1 MDVKAPSCLR
11 HFIEDTPTQ
20 KSLWRHVETSMPQL
34 QHIFTRC
41 CGLGEGELQ
50 PRLMLDHYVPP
61 HLSLGNAGLWPSRD
75 HKERWWEWDVYQA
88 LQLHAW
94 SYGSWIQ
101 TDNSSVVTEEETSR
115 RAQKLPLLN
124 VAWWGVVVEDL
135 TTCPSAHRLSGWQ
148 PGMNAWLHCPCPCS
162 LREVWNKQ
170 LWSDSS
176 FQKCLW
182 ERRWKKPSEKQR
194 CQAKCPSFPW
204 PELSKPR
211 YSL

>member
-1 MDVKAPSCLR
+1 MSQT
-11 HFIEDTPTQ
+11 FY
-20 KSLWRHVETSMPQL
+20 WRHSNSEVTLATCWNIHASASAHFHQVLWTWRRGIAAQTYARPLCPTSSLTWKCRSLAIQWSQREVMGM
-34 QHIFTRC
+34 RC
-41 CGLGEGELQ
+41 L
-50 PRLMLDHYVPP
+50 
-61 HLSLGNAGLWPSRD
+61 PS
-75 HKERWWEWDVYQA
+75 
-88 LQLHAW
+88 
-94 SYGSWIQ
+94 
-101 TDNSSVVTEEETSR
+101 SSVTCMKLWIMDPDWQFFSGYRGGDIPESSEITS
-115 RAQKLPLLN
+115 LN